1 MMLGVSEKIQKT
13 FKQKHYATFILHVHK
28 CSYNI
33 VTTSNVYSNF
43 FIARRGRKVSATE
56 GCYSHAGWSPQEHT
70 AQRRAELLTRGGGGR
85 AAAGTCR
92 RAHLRGAWGPRL
104 AARLLI
110 YLPGE
115 GGVAQQK
122 RLLQDCLGHGP
133 PSHHKQGLLRKNSYS
148 TSTVSSYNVIKLNS
162 SPNLMPAFYLL
173 RWFLSIN
180 MDPCL
185 FALHASIRV
194 RSLWNTSANR
204 AWTSQHLLSAPGYAA
219 NGVSFTTECFRNL
232 FRSQE
237 SKDSLKTTS
246 AKSRTSGKTA

>member
-70 AQRRAELLTRGGGGR
+70 AQRRAELLTRGGGAEQLLGR
-85 AAAGTCR
+85 AGEPTYVE
-92 RAHLRGAWGPRL
+92 RGVPASR
-104 AARLLI
+104 
-110 YLPGE
+110 PGCSSTYRGR

>member
-1 MMLGVSEKIQKT
+1 MTPTLPGAFKVIKQNEGRTEALVSLMRTPPHWGGGVMLGVSEKIQKT

-110 YLPGE
+110 YLPG
-115 GGVAQQK
+115 GGGGCTTEEAAPGLSWARAPKSPQTRTSSKKQLFYFNCK
-122 RLLQDCLGHGP
+122 LLQCNKTQLVTK
-133 PSHHKQGLLRKNSYS
+133 SYASVLL
-148 TSTVSSYNVIKLNS
+148 T
-162 SPNLMPAFYLL
+162 
-173 RWFLSIN
+173 
-180 MDPCL
+180 
-185 FALHASIRV
+185 
-194 RSLWNTSANR
+194 
-204 AWTSQHLLSAPGYAA
+204 
-219 NGVSFTTECFRNL
+219 
-232 FRSQE
+232 
-237 SKDSLKTTS
+237 
-246 AKSRTSGKTA
+246 